1 MQGERAAHLEGMELR
16 TRMTGVEDHEEFE
29 MQLSDGNSRA
39 MHGEADGKNE
49 GGRMENG
56 PDIRRRRRRGGMATL
71 RGCKDALAPV

>member
-1 MQGERAAHLEGMELR
+1 MQGERAAHLERRELR

-39 MHGEADGKNE
+39 MHGEADGRNE

-56 PDIRRRRRRGGMATL
+56 PDIRRRRRRGMATL